1 MSLSAPTVIIKGA
14 SATRVLTAAETLD
27 LNTTAIDIVGAPG
40 ARLALLPRAFILS
53 KRSGVVGAAGG
64 NITFRIG
71 TNSITANLSRA
82 NMFPAAARTYRVGWT
97 MTTCSSIRTWGST
110 STWRRPT

>member
-1 MSLSAPTVIIKGA
+1 M
-14 SATRVLTAAETLD
+14 
-27 LNTTAIDIVGAPG
+27 GAPG

-82 NMFPAAARTYRVGWT
+82 NMFPAAARTYRVGLDDDNLQLHPNMGLNIHMAT
-97 MTTCSSIRTWGST
+97 ADMTGNN
-110 STWRRPT
+110 RPLAVTVIYDVSRHAVAADPPADGQAQG